1 MKPIQISMHYFGPF
15 ENETIDFTK
24 VKDSMFLISGRTGSG
39 KTMIFDAITYALY
52 GTLSTRDRT
61 EGSVRSQFA
70 TDDDI
75 SSIRLQFEIRGRTY
89 TVERTLSYHKA
100 GRKTPVPPKAVL
112 YSSEGDVIDSSINGV
127 KQSIMDIIKLDADQF
142 RQILVLPQG
151 EFKRLLTSSSEQ
163 KQEILRTLFRTERFV
178 QFENKLNELK
188 KEKLK
193 DTAVME
199 TKIQELFNSLSGDEH
214 AAVRNLMEAD
224 YPTSAKR
231 VEAINQIQNLLAEKL
246 EAVGTETTSHQKSFE
261 TVKKVLDD
269 KELHNTRVKELQEIE
284 DGLNKLESRKTEMEE
299 LEKSLADYRIAKE
312 KEYALKK
319 ESEALAEK
327 KRLDLSLQELVEAQ
341 HASQKKYEDHLA
353 EYEELKAAEGR
364 YSEIEKWL
372 NRTERFMSDDHIRE
386 DISGIEELQKAKTDI
401 EQESKKLARQMEELK
416 VRMQEDA
423 WDRAASDRLARAAFE
438 NEKERMAL
446 DTAIKEEQDNRRND
460 EEVIKI
466 DDELLQLEKQSK
478 ETKESLERLKRSV
491 QDKFSTEDGHHIS
504 HLLEHLE
511 VGHDCPVC
519 RQPVQTLP
527 HNVETLTDD
536 EEKRLN
542 DFNDTLQRLAG
553 RQAELQA
560 KRRLLEEMTADKERT
575 DLAVLQR
582 TYEELETD
590 YQQLTQNQQADSAKY
605 RRQSE
610 YNEQYKRL
618 EQKLTDGRVNENNI
632 THQLNRAQELKDT
645 FTKETGYEQFEAFVQ
660 AFKEKRREVEGH
672 RDRLH
677 QNETVRLATKDELAR
692 MEEKAAALNG
702 QAEKAEQTLSSL
714 TPEIDRFT
722 HEVSMS
728 REELISISERTDI
741 SKIEAAIKSYHRE
754 KEVALD
760 RKRHLENQME
770 GREWVDPSKEQEEL
784 AVIEKDLESLME
796 GRAKLNAQ
804 IEHNNKNL
812 DRINGLIE
820 QHEAALEETQAL
832 LSLADAVAGRNDQK
846 VSLERFVLTYYLDRI
861 LQIANI
867 RLLEMTGHRYELRRS
882 TSRSNRK
889 TGLDIEVFD
898 FYNNQPRHISSLSG
912 GESFQA
918 ALTLALAL
926 NEALQQESGG
936 ISLETM
942 LIDEGFGTLDP
953 ETLDVAVNTLID
965 LQTTGKMVGIIS
977 HVEELKTRMEHIL
990 EVDAANERSVTRFK

>member
-15 ENETIDFTK
+15 EKETIDFTK

-112 YSSEGDVIDSSINGV
+112 YSGEGEVIDSSINGV
-127 KQSIMDIIKLDADQF
+127 KQSIMDIIKLNADQF

-214 AAVRNLMEAD
+214 DAVKSLMEAD

-231 VEAINQIQNLLAEKL
+231 VEAINQIQKLLAEKL
-246 EAVGTETTSHQKSFE
+246 EAVITEATSQQKVFE
-261 TVKKVLDD
+261 TIKKRLDA
-269 KELHNTRVKELQEIE
+269 KELHNTRVKELQEIA
-284 DGLNKLESRKTEMEE
+284 DGLNKLESRKSEMEE
-299 LEKSLADYRIAKE
+299 LEKVLADYRVAKE

-319 ESEALAEK
+319 ESDALAEQ
-327 KRLDLSLQELVEAQ
+327 KRLDLSLKELTEAQ
-341 HASQKKYEDHLA
+341 QISQKKHADHLA
-353 EYEELKAAEGR
+353 EYEELKAAGDR
-364 YSEIEKWL
+364 YAGLEKWL
-372 NRTERFMSDDHIRE
+372 NRTERFMSDAHIRE
-386 DISGIEELQKAKTDI
+386 SISGIEALQRAKTDS
-401 EQESKKLARQMEELK
+401 EETSQALARQIEELK
-416 VRMQEDA
+416 GRMHEDA
-423 WDRAASDRLARAAFE
+423 WSREASDRLARAVFE

-446 DTAIKEEQDNRRND
+446 DVAIKEEQDNRRND
-460 EEVIKI
+460 EEKSKI
-466 DDELLQLEKQSK
+466 DEELLQLEKQSE
-478 ETKESLERLKRSV
+478 ETKEKLEKLKRSV
-491 QDKFSTEDGHHIS
+491 EDKFSTEDGHHIS
-504 HLLEHLE
+504 HLLQHLE

-527 HNVETLTDD
+527 HDVETLTEA
-536 EEKRLN
+536 EEERLKTLN
-542 DFNDTLQRLAG
+542 DAMQHLAE
-553 RQAELQA
+553 RRSELQA
-560 KRRLLEEMTADKERT
+560 KRRVMEEMTPDKKRVDLEVLKKTYAD
-575 DLAVLQR
+575 
-582 TYEELETD
+582 LESA
-590 YQQLTQNQQADSAKY
+590 YQQLKQDQQADSAKY
-605 RRQSE
+605 QRQSE
-610 YNEQYKRL
+610 YNEEYKRL
-618 EQKLTDGRVNENNI
+618 EQRLADGRVNENNI
-632 THQLNRAQELKDT
+632 THQLHRAQELKDMFIT
-645 FTKETGYEQFEAFVQ
+645 ETGYEQFEAFAQ
-660 AFKEKRREVEGH
+660 AFKEKRKEVDGYRH
-672 RDRLH
+672 RLQ
-677 QNETVRLATKDELAR
+677 QNESVRLTTKDELAR
-692 MEEKAAALNG
+692 MEEKTAALNE
-702 QAEKAEQTLSSL
+702 QAVKVQQTLSSL
-714 TPEIDRFT
+714 TPEIDQFT
-722 HEVSMS
+722 HEVSMD
-728 REELISISERTDI
+728 REELIRISERTDI
-741 SKIEAAIKSYHRE
+741 GEIEASIKSYHRE

-760 RKRHLENQME
+760 RKRHLESQMD
-770 GREWVDPSKEQEEL
+770 GREWMDPSGEQEKL
-784 AVIEKDLESLME
+784 AAIEKHLESLTE
-796 GRAKLNAQ
+796 SRAKLNAQ
-804 IEHNNKNL
+804 IEHNDKNL
-812 DRINGLIE
+812 KRINDLID